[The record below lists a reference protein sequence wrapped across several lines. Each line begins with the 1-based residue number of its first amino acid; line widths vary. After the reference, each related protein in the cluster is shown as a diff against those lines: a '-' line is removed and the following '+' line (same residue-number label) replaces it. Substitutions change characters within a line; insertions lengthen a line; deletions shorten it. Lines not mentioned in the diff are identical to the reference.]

1 MLIGIFDII
10 LLVIMAG
17 FVFYGLFFG
26 LIRTVGSLAGLVAG
40 AWLASRFYLPV
51 FDWAQDLFFGH
62 NNLGKVLIF
71 IILFTVMNRLVCFGF
86 SLLNKTFHLI
96 AIIPFLKT
104 INRLAGA
111 VLGFILGGLSLGLIL
126 YVASRYAIVE
136 TFFGKWLADS
146 QVAPFLVRFVEVLKP
161 LLPEMLK
168 KLQSLI

>member
-10 LLVIMAG
+10 LLIILAG

-26 LIRTVGSLAGLVAG
+26 LIRTVGALAGVVVG
-40 AWLASRFYLPV
+40 AWLASRWYLPV

-62 NNLGKVLIF
+62 NNLGKVLTF
-71 IILFTVMNRLVCFGF
+71 IVLFTVINRIVGLVFA
-86 SLLNKTFHLI
+86 LLDRTFHLI

-104 INRLAGA
+104 INRLGGA
-111 VLGFILGGLSLGLIL
+111 VFGFALGGLSLGLIL
-126 YVASRYAIVE
+126 YVASRYAIIE
-136 TFFGKWLADS
+136 TFFGQWLVDS
-146 QVAPFLVRFVEVLKP
+146 RVAPFLVKFVDVLKP